1 MAGNRISLSWLQ
13 VNANKLILA
22 ELMMSDKPNKI
33 SATRIFAASTILA
46 LVISIPAIVVTL
58 VMHYVIKT
66 NLILTMVAG
75 LITLFIAMGFGFK
88 LSKKLTT
95 KP

>member
-1 MAGNRISLSWLQ
+1 MR
-13 VNANKLILA
+13 
-22 ELMMSDKPNKI
+22 DKPNKI
-33 SATRIFAASTILA
+33 TATRVFVASTVLA

-66 NLILTMVAG
+66 NLIVTMAAG
-75 LITLFIAMGFGFK
+75 LITLFIAMGFGYK

-95 KP
+95 KVQDS

>member
-1 MAGNRISLSWLQ
+1 
-13 VNANKLILA
+13 
-22 ELMMSDKPNKI
+22 MMSDKPNKI
-33 SATRIFAASTILA
+33 TATRIFAVSTILA

-75 LITLFIAMGFGFK
+75 LITLFIAMGFGYK